1 MAKEDEFEIPDFG
14 AVFTF
19 GKSRFADNVPSHFFI
34 RNDPIVEISCGDEH
48 TAVVC
53 QKGRVFVF
61 GSNNWGQLG
70 LGHEDTINKPSCVK
84 SLKSEKVEHVSCG
97 RAHTIFS
104 TESNKIF
111 ACGSNND
118 CQLGTELTNGSDH
131 SVIPVQTTQLS
142 EKIRLLTAGSQHS
155 AALTES
161 GKVYIWGSNTEG
173 QCGLGQTPSIIAA
186 PTLLTIKNSIITH
199 VSCGY
204 YHTAFVTEEGKLFIC
219 GEGENGKLGLG
230 DDIVNQVYP
239 LLVDIDAFIIH
250 VACGGSYTI
259 ALSDNGQV
267 YVFGKNQNKELGLP
281 DLQTVTKPMPLA
293 FDHTKKIKRVSC
305 GERHTGFVTDNGELW
320 MCGDNR
326 HGELCVDW
334 IGDKASPISRISI
347 FSAFFVKDVVC
358 GGCHTMVF
366 ASPQTDENENSD
378 PDVMIE
384 ATKVT
389 KQENSKTQ
397 LPPLQRLPQNFAEEE
412 KNTVKDDL
420 ESKDEKSQTGIYIP
434 LTGDVE
440 SRENGGETGKTYHH
454 ENGTRNGETEFPIKI
469 PQKGNWCSNDTGI
482 EIDEE
487 NSITVESEIKVDPI
501 RSEIEELNDES
512 NFKIDRSNVT
522 TGASIMTKQSGL
534 SRFFNQLRNKKPP
547 PIQSE
552 KNITTATV
560 LGRHRN
566 GNQQER
572 RKIDDMKFRNNR
584 TKSKACTIF

>member
-84 SLKSEKVEHVSCG
+84 K
-97 RAHTIFS
+97 
-104 TESNKIF
+104 
-111 ACGSNND
+111 
-118 CQLGTELTNGSDH
+118 
-131 SVIPVQTTQLS
+131 
-142 EKIRLLTAGSQHS
+142 
-155 AALTES
+155 S

-420 ESKDEKSQTGIYIP
+420 VRS
-434 LTGDVE
+434 L
-440 SRENGGETGKTYHH
+440 ENTFLRYRWYRKKL
-454 ENGTRNGETEFPIKI
+454 NI
-469 PQKGNWCSNDTGI
+469 PQEVTLIWCL
-482 EIDEE
+482 
-487 NSITVESEIKVDPI
+487 V
-501 RSEIEELNDES
+501 
-512 NFKIDRSNVT
+512 
-522 TGASIMTKQSGL
+522 
-534 SRFFNQLRNKKPP
+534 
-547 PIQSE
+547 
-552 KNITTATV
+552 
-560 LGRHRN
+560 
-566 GNQQER
+566 
-572 RKIDDMKFRNNR
+572 
-584 TKSKACTIF
+584 